1 MEEWEYLEGHQD
13 RYQDVKMEERRPLTP
28 RDGSRRRNPPERCP
42 RPLYP
47 QDCPEE
53 NHNIPEEHQGEDLID
68 IKVEVKDEVEETMDV
83 WADQQD
89 GSRRMN
95 PPERCPRPLYPQD
108 CPEENH
114 NIPED
119 HQREDLISIK
129 EEEDLEE
136 AMSGGQQ
143 CMNVVK
149 EETPDVTTAFYSNM
163 SSNEDLGALQSGQDT
178 NENNFSRM
186 PSSSA
191 ASSQSARG
199 SAASSSEGEGSQREQ
214 RGRGQGVASG
224 RRVSQRDQGDSI
236 DVDLLISC
244 IQERGPLWDSRDPRH
259 MDQVVLRRLWAEV
272 AKSLWD
278 GFDSASAKD
287 KGNFIKKLR
296 TRWRSMKD
304 RFNKGLR
311 NEEEQS
317 RSGAAAAKSVPY
329 KYNRALQ
336 FLRPV
341 LGRRQTHSSTLERAR
356 PSEAERHASP
366 SDPCQPSH
374 SDSRLAPPS
383 GEPAAGPSG
392 VPLPEASGAPSFGNS
407 RQRQRASDRP
417 AMPEFLHMSTVFQ
430 NCFEELSD
438 KMDTRLSN
446 IDRRLENLEAEL
458 SNPAK
463 PFLSTIGKGMVEHLT
478 PELQISVMQSCN
490 NAYVRALQQSRVAQS
505 ATLPVVPSPASMT
518 PTPAAEP
525 LQPPHPGPSAERRH
539 HMHHSI
545 VPPTPAPARPSSSR
559 SRHDVGAAAG
569 EKKRKRRKRTHT
581 EALAAPIQTPSS
593 RRGSSRSRSSQ
604 GPSRTRPRLV
614 LPPPSPTE
622 VAVSSPVY
630 PAEGLDLPSSL
641 LDSGSSYSSSS
652 PHSQPETYH
661 SPMVAEVDT
670 P

>member
-1 MEEWEYLEGHQD
+1 
-13 RYQDVKMEERRPLTP
+13 
-28 RDGSRRRNPPERCP
+28 
-42 RPLYP
+42 
-47 QDCPEE
+47 
-53 NHNIPEEHQGEDLID
+53 
-68 IKVEVKDEVEETMDV
+68 
-83 WADQQD
+83 
-89 GSRRMN
+89 
-95 PPERCPRPLYPQD
+95 
-108 CPEENH
+108 
-114 NIPED
+114 
-119 HQREDLISIK
+119 
-129 EEEDLEE
+129 
-136 AMSGGQQ
+136 
-143 CMNVVK
+143 
-149 EETPDVTTAFYSNM
+149 M
-163 SSNEDLGALQSGQDT
+163 SSCLLFAAICSID
-178 NENNFSRM
+178 NNFGI
-186 PSSSA
+186 
-191 ASSQSARG
+191 QSLQ
-199 SAASSSEGEGSQREQ
+199 ASSSEGEGSRREQ

-236 DVDLLISC
+236 DVDLLISS

-287 KGNFIKKLR
+287 KGNFLKKLR

-311 NEEEQS
+311 TEEEQT

-329 KYNRALQ
+329 KYSRALQ
-336 FLRPV
+336 FLRPI

-356 PSEAERHASP
+356 PAGADLHESP
-366 SDPCQPSH
+366 SDPSQPSH

-407 RQRQRASDRP
+407 RQRASDRP
-417 AMPEFLHMSTVFQ
+417 AMPEFLHLSTVFQ
-430 NCFEELSD
+430 NCFKALSD

-463 PFLSTIGKGMVEHLT
+463 HFLSTIGKGMVEHLT

-490 NAYVRALQQSRVAQS
+490 NAYVRALQQARVMQS
-505 ATLPVVPSPASMT
+505 ATLPVVPSLASMT

-525 LQPPHPGPSAERRH
+525 LQPPHRGPRAERRH
-539 HMHHSI
+539 HRHHSS

-559 SRHDVGAAAG
+559 SRHSGGAAAG
-569 EKKRKRRKRTHT
+569 ERKRRKRTHT
-581 EALAAPIQTPSS
+581 EALAAPIPTP
-593 RRGSSRSRSSQ
+593 RTHRGSSRSRSSQ
-604 GPSRTRPRLV
+604 GQPRSWQRLV
-614 LPPPSPTE
+614 LPPPSPRD
-622 VAVSSPVY
+622 VPVFPVY

-641 LDSGSSYSSSS
+641 LDSDSASSSS
-652 PHSQPETYH
+652 PRSQPPETYR
-661 SPMVAEVDT
+661 SPLVAEVDT